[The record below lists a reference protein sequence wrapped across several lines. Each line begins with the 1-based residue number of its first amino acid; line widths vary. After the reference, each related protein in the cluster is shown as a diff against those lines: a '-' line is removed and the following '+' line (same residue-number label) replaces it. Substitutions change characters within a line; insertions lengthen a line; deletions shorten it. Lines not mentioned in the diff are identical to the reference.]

1 MPSLWSYPSVVTQY
15 AEVPNHIAWRAVG
28 DEFTKINLITTV
40 SDLKHISNTA
50 VNDLKMKTYYLVL
63 TGFEWTDLPDTIS
76 GIEAQIN
83 IRRVGRITDDTIV
96 LYLNQGIGENKA
108 NADLANNKTYGGETD
123 LWGLEEITS
132 EMLTDSNFGMVLRY
146 QSHPSWP
153 HSVAPIM
160 NHVQL
165 RAW

>member
-15 AEVPNHIAWRAVG
+15 AEVPNHIAWKAVG
-28 DEFTKINLITTV
+28 DDFTQLNFVTTV

-50 VNDLKMKTYYLVL
+50 VNDIKMKTYYLVL
-63 TGFEWTDLPDTIS
+63 TGFNWRELPDTIQ

-83 IRRVGRITDDTIV
+83 VRRLGRITDETIS
-96 LYLNQGIGENKA
+96 LYLDQGIGGNKA
-108 NADLANNKTYGGETD
+108 TADLSNERTYGSEID
-123 LWGLEEITS
+123 LWDLEEITPA
-132 EMLTDSNFGMVLRY
+132 MLNDSNFGMVLRY

-153 HSVAPIM
+153 HSAAPIM
-160 NHVQL
+160 QHIQL

>member
-15 AEVPNHIAWRAVG
+15 AEVPNHISWREVG

-50 VNDLKMKTYYLVL
+50 VNDIKMKTYYLVL
-63 TGFEWTDLPDTIS
+63 TGFEWEDLPETIS

-83 IRRVGRITDDTIV
+83 IRRVGRITDDTV
-96 LYLNQGIGENKA
+96 SLYLNQGIGENKA

-123 LWGLEEITS
+123 LWGLEEITP
-132 EMLTDSNFGMVLRY
+132 EMLTDLNFGMVLRY

-153 HSVAPIM
+153 HSSSPIM
-160 NHVQL
+160 HHVQL